1 MSPMIGEQLGKS
13 LRSFREDV
21 LELSQAQFAVLV
33 GMGVASINRIEN
45 GAEPTPA
52 HRLLL
57 DGLREPANLLRALEG
72 KEAELGEANVARI
85 RRIAERLLGAS
96 ELRTLA
102 KHQELYHSNATSGG
116 KQFEL
121 EKLTEMVKFFCL
133 EGEWKTKLNKLL
145 FYSDFFAFREGGHS
159 ISGTRYVVGTF
170 GPIPDRQEKL
180 YGALCESGSLEARE
194 EFIQG
199 SGQPV
204 ERLFTQGQFDRR
216 KFSSIELSIMERVKR
231 FFLGKSAKF
240 VADYSHEEEFYKQ
253 GQLGDAI
260 SYEIAGALKPI
271 EPIEVL
277 APSLGELAA
286 RASRNVPAEAW
297 NELPADGA
305 KNIDRELYGSK
316 REGAAKKKK

>member
-1 MSPMIGEQLGKS
+1 MIGEQLDKS
-13 LRSFREDV
+13 LRSLREDV
-21 LELSQAQFAVLV
+21 LELSQAQFAALV

-72 KEAELGEANVARI
+72 KEAELGEANVSRI
-85 RRIAERLLGAS
+85 RRVAERLLGDS
-96 ELRTLA
+96 ELRALA
-102 KHQELYHSNATSGG
+102 KYQELYHSDSTSGG
-116 KQFEL
+116 KRFEL
-121 EKLTEMVKFFCL
+121 EKLSEMVKLFCL

-145 FYSDFFAFREGGHS
+145 FYSDFLAFRESRKS

-180 YGALCESGSLEARE
+180 YSALCESGSLEARE
-194 EFIQG
+194 DFLPV

-204 ERLFTQGQFDRR
+204 EKLFAQGQVDRR
-216 KFSSIELSIMERVKR
+216 KFSSLELSIMERVKL
-231 FFLGKSAKF
+231 FFFGKSAKF

-253 GQLGDAI
+253 GQLGDPI
-260 SYEIAGALKPI
+260 SYEIAQTLRPI
-271 EPIEVL
+271 EPAEVK
-277 APSLGELAA
+277 ASSLGELAA

-297 NELPADGA
+297 KELPADGA
-305 KNIDRELYGSK
+305 RNIDRELYGSK
-316 REGAAKKKK
+316 KEGAAKKKR